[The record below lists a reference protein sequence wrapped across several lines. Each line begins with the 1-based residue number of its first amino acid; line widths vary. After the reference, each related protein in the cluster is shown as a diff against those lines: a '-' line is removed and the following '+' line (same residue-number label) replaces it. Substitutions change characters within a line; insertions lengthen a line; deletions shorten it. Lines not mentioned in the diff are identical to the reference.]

1 MEDLKVLIRE
11 IQDYPKP
18 GILFYD
24 LTTLLKDP
32 QGFHSLVDRLCEQYN
47 GTKVDLVVGIEARGF
62 IFAPALAYRLNA
74 GFVPVRKPKK
84 LPAKTASVTYDLEY
98 GTDQL
103 DIHAD
108 AIKPGQSVLIC
119 DDLLATGGTA
129 AAAVK
134 LIRQLGGEVA
144 GAAFAVELTFL
155 DGRAKLPG
163 LHVFSL
169 LKYDK

>member
-11 IQDYPKP
+11 VQDYPKP

-24 LTTLLKDP
+24 LTTLLKDAK
-32 QGFHSLVDRLCEQYN
+32 GFHSLVDRLCEQYN

-108 AIKPGQSVLIC
+108 SIKPGQRVLIC

-134 LIRQLGGEVA
+134 LIRQLGGEVV

-155 DGRAKLPG
+155 NGRAKLPG
-163 LHVFSL
+163 IHVFSL